1 MAAVPEGA
9 QLSEDGQWWW
19 DGTQWQAVDQ
29 QDGGQDGGGQGGDA
43 GQATA
48 EFAFDNNG
56 VLVSPDDLDN
66 PDNHV
71 VLHHDA
77 GTKVSFA
84 IWNMGQAA
92 GTATVTV
99 YVDDQEVQTWTS
111 GSIAPGTSGGPDDG
125 YIHGC
130 GRYPAGQHVF
140 RVVVTPGHSGQDST
154 TNSVDID

>member
-1 MAAVPEGA
+1 MGGVPEGA

-19 DGTQWQAVDQ
+19 DGTDWHPVGQ
-29 QDGGQDGGGQGGDA
+29 QGGGGSDGGTGGDGGQQG
-43 GQATA
+43 TA

-84 IWNMGQAA
+84 IWNVGQAA
-92 GTATVTV
+92 GSATVTV
-99 YVDDQEVQTWTS
+99 YVDDAEVQSWTS
-111 GSIAPGTSGGPDDG
+111 GSI
-125 YIHGC
+125 
-130 GRYPAGQHVF
+130 
-140 RVVVTPGHSGQDST
+140 
-154 TNSVDID
+154 